1 LKYYKTKISPTYY
14 LKIIV
19 EIYSG
24 NETKVTIDNQL
35 SEEHKLITKS
45 YKAALYH
52 PHHYNIY
59 VMK

>member
-1 LKYYKTKISPTYY
+1 MGFNSGFKGLKSIIEISSGNKTKV
-14 LKIIV
+14 II
-19 EIYSG
+19 
-24 NETKVTIDNQL
+24 NNQL